1 VSATAERRGVGSW
14 LLPVLALVG
23 TFLVLVAI
31 GGGSSS
37 SDEPLDPRSDERL
50 GTSALAALADE
61 LGANVDITDRLPDPD
76 TMSNEPAGSHV
87 VVLFADTLETG
98 QSNQL
103 ERWVQAGGTLVV
115 ADDASSFAPDQAD
128 AFGDAGDLGS
138 ACDIAALDGIDVG
151 GVEPWAGGTLF
162 DVPAGSEGCLGDG
175 FGDAD
180 GFGDGDDDGFG
191 DEAYIVAT
199 PRGEGTIVSVG
210 GVGMFVNVA
219 LAEGENAPVVAA
231 LVAPQEGT
239 ELDLVRPGPISGS
252 GDDTLLDLISPGVR
266 RALAQL
272 AIAFLVYALWRSR
285 RLGAPVAE
293 PQPVAVAGSELVAAV
308 GSLLDRSGSPQ
319 HAADLLRADLRRFL
333 GDRLGVPADSPPH
346 VLASV
351 AAERAGADEA
361 RVAWALGPSPVPD
374 DAQLVALAQTIDEI
388 RQEVLSHV

>member
-1 VSATAERRGVGSW
+1 VSATTARQGVGSW

-50 GTSALAALADE
+50 GTSALATLADE
-61 LGANVDITDRLPDPD
+61 LGADVDITDRLPEPD
-76 TMSNEPAGSHV
+76 AMANEPAGSHV

-98 QSNQL
+98 QANQL

-128 AFGDAGDLGS
+128 AFGEAGDLGS

-151 GVEPWAGGTLF
+151 GVEPWAGGTLY
-162 DVPAGSEGCLGDG
+162 DVPAGSDGCLGDG
-175 FGDAD
+175 LGTGLGDGD
-180 GFGDGDDDGFG
+180 GFGN
-191 DEAYIVAT
+191 EAYIVAT
-199 PRGEGTIVSVG
+199 PRGDGTIVSVG

-239 ELDLVRPGPISGS
+239 ELDLVRPGPVSGS
-252 GDDTLLDLISPGVR
+252 GDDTLLDLISPNVR

-308 GSLLDRSGSPQ
+308 GSLLDRSGSPE
-319 HAADLLRADLRRFL
+319 HAADLLRTDLCRFL
-333 GDRLGVPADSPPH
+333 GDRLGVPADSSPQ
-346 VLASV
+346 VLAAV
-351 AAERAGADEA
+351 AAERTGADEA
-361 RVAWALGPSPVPD
+361 RVAWALGSSPPAD

>member
-1 VSATAERRGVGSW
+1 MSATAERRGVAAW
-14 LLPVLALVG
+14 LLPVLVLVG
-23 TFLVLVAI
+23 TFLALVAI

-61 LGANVDITDRLPDPD
+61 LGADVDITDRLPDPD
-76 TMSNEPAGSHV
+76 AAASEPAGSHV

-103 ERWVQAGGTLVV
+103 ERWVEAGGTLVV
-115 ADDASSFAPDQAD
+115 ADETSSFTPDETD
-128 AFGDAGDLGS
+128 AFGDATDVGS
-138 ACDIAALDGIDVG
+138 TCDIPPLDDLDVDRIEPWSG
-151 GVEPWAGGTLF
+151 GVLY
-162 DVPAGSEGCLGDG
+162 DVPAGSDGCVGN
-175 FGDAD
+175 
-180 GFGDGDDDGFG
+180 G

-199 PRGEGTIVSVG
+199 PRGDGTIVSIG

-219 LAEGENAPVVAA
+219 LDEGENAPVAAA
-231 LVAPQEGT
+231 LVAPEDGT
-239 ELDLVRPGPISGS
+239 ELDLVRPGPVAGS
-252 GDDTLLDLISPGVR
+252 GDDTLLDLISPNVR
-266 RALAQL
+266 RAIAQL

-319 HAADLLRADLRRFL
+319 HAAELLRADLRRFL
-333 GDRLGVPADSPPH
+333 GDRLGLPADSSPQ
-346 VLASV
+346 VLAAV
-351 AAERAGADEA
+351 AAERSGADEA
-361 RVAWALGPSPVPD
+361 RVAWALGSAPPDD
-374 DAQLVALAQTIDEI
+374 DAQLVALAQIIDAI